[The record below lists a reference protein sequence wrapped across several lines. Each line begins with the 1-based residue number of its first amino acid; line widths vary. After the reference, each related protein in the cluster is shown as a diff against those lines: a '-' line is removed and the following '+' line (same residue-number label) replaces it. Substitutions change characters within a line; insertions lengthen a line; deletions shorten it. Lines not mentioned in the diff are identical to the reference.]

1 MILYLSNIDNIIMI
15 DNGMLETKDIIVVI
29 IVVICCV
36 LLCCAKKI
44 CDCLPCC

>member
-1 MILYLSNIDNIIMI
+1 MI